1 MYVHVYAADI
11 ATSAADIATP
21 AADIATPAAPGK
33 EFIYVCTTLGVC
45 C

>member
-33 EFIYVCTTLGVC
+33 ECIYVCTTLGVC